1 MKRNVYGASVHSE
14 GDEQREARRQG
25 LLCRQAEVEAQ
36 LARQREEETQQQ
48 AVLEQERRDRELAL
62 RIARSEAEL
71 ISDEAQ
77 ADPAALRRYRVWAG
91 GGALGWAGRCRLGK
105 GAAALLTCRLA
116 SPSTE
121 RGAGGKSRCLGLGI
135 FAT

>member
-1 MKRNVYGASVHSE
+1 MHSE

-91 GGALGWAGRCRLGK
+91 GGAGWGTQVGGALGWAGRCRLGK
-105 GAAALLTCRLA
+105 GAAALLTCHLA

>member
-1 MKRNVYGASVHSE
+1 MHSE
-14 GDEQREARRQG
+14 GMSRERGARRQG

-91 GGALGWAGRCRLGK
+91 GGAGWGTQVGGALGWAGRSGGRGDAACGRALLLYSP
-105 GAAALLTCRLA
+105 AALPLLRWKGEQGQSHVA
-116 SPSTE
+116 
-121 RGAGGKSRCLGLGI
+121 
-135 FAT
+135 